1 MRAKER
7 KSNSETK
14 KPSIFLQYAWLFTYE
29 EEMLTFERK
38 NVNRYKE

>member
-1 MRAKER
+1 MQPQEKNPYRVEQTT
-7 KSNSETK
+7 SLTGG
-14 KPSIFLQYAWLFTYE
+14 FDFYE